1 LNNLRSIEIL
11 FSVVFAVLCDGDD
24 VTWGRWRF
32 TSPRWHSSERCGTP
46 FREHS
51 GHAL

>member
-24 VTWGRWRF
+24 VT
-32 TSPRWHSSERCGTP
+32 
-46 FREHS
+46 
-51 GHAL
+51 